1 MNSTATNVG
10 GWPATEM
17 RTYLNGT
24 FYNSLPS
31 DLQAAIK
38 PTRVISGHGKSGSTN
53 FTTTDN
59 LYLLSGVEV
68 FESDDYDT
76 AAGTTHQLE
85 FYKGMEADATTPWG
99 AQAYSRT
106 YKGYNGSDGL
116 TEYWWLRPATSYY
129 NNNFRTVYYGTL
141 VDILAN
147 ETGGGLAPAFRIG

>member
-1 MNSTATNVG
+1 MNSTNTNVG
-10 GWPATEM
+10 GWPATKM

-31 DLQAAIK
+31 DLQAVIK
-38 PTRVISGHGKSGSTN
+38 STRVISGHGSNDSTN

-68 FESDDYDT
+68 FGLDDYDT

-85 FYKGMEADATTPWG
+85 FYQGMEADATTSWG

-106 YKGYNGSDGL
+106 YKGYNGSDGS
-116 TEYWWLRPATSYY
+116 TEYWWLRPAYSSS
-129 NNNFRTVYYGTL
+129 NGSFRFVYCGAL
-141 VDILAN
+141 SGNPASA
-147 ETGGGLAPAFRIG
+147 TGPGLAPAFRIG